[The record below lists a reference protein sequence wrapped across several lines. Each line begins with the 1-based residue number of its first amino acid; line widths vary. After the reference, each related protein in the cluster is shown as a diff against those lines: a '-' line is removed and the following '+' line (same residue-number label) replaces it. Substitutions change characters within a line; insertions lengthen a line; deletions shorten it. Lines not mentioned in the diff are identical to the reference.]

1 MSYSTSSSDRLAAVR
16 AAINAILTG
25 AQEYWVAGRKVVR
38 ADLKTLYSL
47 ERDLQDEVNSE
58 ADGPSMSSLGVQV
71 EVR

>member
-1 MSYSTSSSDRLAAVR
+1 MSYSTSSTDRLAAVR
-16 AAINAILTG
+16 TAINVILTG

-47 ERDLQDEVNSE
+47 ERDLQDEVTSE

>member
-1 MSYSTSSSDRLAAVR
+1 MSYSTSSTDRLAAVR

-47 ERDLQDEVNSE
+47 ERYLQDEVTSE